1 MAKCSSKAILFLN
14 LLLRRRERGAGSRQN
29 KPLRFAGVDARRWL
43 PQGEPGQDNR
53 AGLGARLD
61 RNRRVWTPRLPK
73 RCRTKRLC
81 CHEIDQ
87 ALRRRYGES
96 LIKKRPTNGLGGTE
110 AI

>member
-81 CHEIDQ
+81 CPEIDQ
-87 ALRRRYGES
+87 AFRCRYCECSKKLRR
-96 LIKKRPTNGLGGTE
+96 LTDLGGAE
-110 AI
+110 AM